1 MFNRIERYSKMITD
15 AQFLKYEAVR
25 EEDKYN
31 DGMDDTTVYN
41 AAITDENLS
50 EMISLRQQQT
60 FRSNISKPSLL
71 SKMITRGET
80 KIGSKFILPPGINLP
95 PQKSETMKTNNLRVR
110 GQKSDDIMGQ
120 SVNSKEGGTYIK
132 VAEDFGSEVSIKNG
146 EITNK
151 SPKPV
156 TETLGT
162 DIDVT
167 ASVDAKQMENILIQG
182 QNEPSPLSKPREPKK
197 VKDGVD
203 ILALSADKDVS
214 SCDSSLEL
222 ILVTLSKSFLMSPKQ
237 AAALLTNNNQYLIIA
252 CIRGVKGGKFEP
264 LLAWYDLLIS
274 NCETLA
280 ELLQLEME

>member
-1 MFNRIERYSKMITD
+1 MITD

-110 GQKSDDIMGQ
+110 GQKSDDIMNQ
-120 SVNSKEGGTYIK
+120 SVNSKEGGGTYIK
-132 VAEDFGSEVSIKNG
+132 VAEDFGSEASIKNG
-146 EITNK
+146 GTLTNK
-151 SPKPV
+151 SPKPR

-162 DIDVT
+162 DMDVT
-167 ASVDAKQMENILIQG
+167 ASNDAKQMENILIQG
-182 QNEPSPLSKPREPKK
+182 QNEPPSQSVQPRGEPKK

-203 ILALSADKDVS
+203 ILALNADKDVS

-237 AAALLTNNNQYLIIA
+237 AAALLTNNN
-252 CIRGVKGGKFEP
+252 
-264 LLAWYDLLIS
+264 
-274 NCETLA
+274 
-280 ELLQLEME
+280 